1 MTQST
6 STKGDI
12 TIYGLGGAGCNIA
25 SMFEPLRNGNEVG
38 MAVINPVYVD
48 TSISNMKP
56 GMDPKSF
63 FRFEDPQGDDE
74 VDGSGGIR
82 VTNAQL
88 IHGQIPRL
96 LEMHRPGYATIVVSS
111 ASGGSGSVI
120 SPMVVRELVN
130 RGTKLLVVISI
141 GDDATNTRIQNTLN
155 TIAGFEII
163 CEEAEVTVPMAYF
176 ENTEKKQ
183 RPDVDS
189 EVFEL
194 ISKLSALFSREN
206 AELDTMDLVH
216 FLNIE
221 KSTSYPPHLVR
232 LETFTGELTDSVAG
246 EGIATVASLQKD
258 RENNPVKMRVE
269 HLCTGFT
276 TNSASSLIGSVL
288 PLHFTTRAYAF
299 NDLADN
305 LRGQLAELANRRKA
319 RIVTSTVTKG
329 VQKSSF
335 GIPL

>member
-25 SMFEPLRNGNEVG
+25 SMFEPLRNSSEPG
-38 MAVINPVYVD
+38 MATVNPVYVD
-48 TSISNMKP
+48 TSDSNMKP

-63 FRFEDPQGDDE
+63 FRFEDPNGDEE

-82 VTNAQL
+82 VTNAEL
-88 IHGQIPRL
+88 IHHQIPRM
-96 LEMHRPGYATIVVSS
+96 LEQFRPGYATIVISS

-120 SPMVVRELVN
+120 SPMVVRELVE
-130 RGTKLLVVISI
+130 RGTKLLVVITI

-163 CEEAEVTVPMAYF
+163 CEETASTIPLAYF
-176 ENTEKKQ
+176 ENTAKKQ
-183 RPDVDS
+183 RVDVDS

-194 ISKLSALFSREN
+194 VGKLAALFSREN

-216 FLNIE
+216 FLSID
-221 KSTSYPPHLVR
+221 KSTSYEPHLVR
-232 LETFTGELTDSVAG
+232 LETFTGDLSEAVAG

-258 RENNPVKMRVE
+258 RETNPIKMRVE
-269 HLCTGFT
+269 HLCTGFAP
-276 TNSASSLIGSVL
+276 NGAGAMSPVL

-299 NDLADN
+299 NELASR
-305 LRGQLAELANRRKA
+305 LRGELDELEKRRKA
-319 RIVTSTVTKG
+319 RIVSSTVTKG
-329 VQKSSF
+329 TTKSKL